1 MYNIILYTLYN
12 TPLDSLET
20 KNVNHYCPVVLLISI
35 IIKCKKEKYT
45 LKLEFVCLRN
55 TCKH

>member
-12 TPLDSLET
+12 TPSET

-45 LKLEFVCLRN
+45 SKLEFVCLKN